1 MRILIVE
8 DGEKLSRYLKKR
20 LEESPCTVNF
30 ALNGVGGLYLETHET
45 YAQNLREFKKQLIDI
60 DISPHYTEYF
70 KRLVS
75 HEEELVSNRAHNRNH
90 IKIRKGIK
98 TS

>member
-1 MRILIVE
+1 MILSQYPIINKLGTLIVE
-8 DGEKLSRYLKKR
+8 DEEKL
-20 LEESPCTVNF
+20 
-30 ALNGVGGLYLETHET
+30 ATHEI
-45 YAQNLREFKKQLIDI
+45 YVQNLREFKKQLIDI
-60 DISPHYTEYF
+60 DTSPHYTEYF

-90 IKIRKGIK
+90 MKKRKGTK